1 MHGRMTAR
9 WVALTA
15 APVLLATAILSG
27 EGQAPQQG
35 TVFRAA
41 TNTVTSDVIVRD
53 RQGRFVP
60 DLRVDEFKLLEDGVE
75 QRITNFLTVVGG
87 RAISR
92 FVASA
97 PTTPASSGGLIL
109 PPSRAPDTSGRIFI
123 IFIDDL
129 HLQPRDTPRVRNVLE
144 MVRDTLV
151 HENDLVGFV
160 SSGKSSIEINPTYDY
175 NHRRFNEAIS
185 KTIGGAQS
193 LAETLDSLDNPSGP
207 SELRFNNHVA
217 FQTAYKILNQA
228 AHITNRRKAFIYVSS
243 GYDFDPFKDER
254 LKIAINRYSG
264 GLTKDANGD
273 GEVDDEEEEQRLP
286 HESLTDDA
294 ARAATLFAE
303 ADLVSEMA
311 ELIRVANRA
320 NTTFYTLDPRGL
332 VVHDDISINRTLAYN
347 EWRSHISSQLNSLR
361 AIGEGTGGF
370 CICDTNAIKEGLQ
383 RIDNETSDYYILGY
397 NSNNPDPKRVR
408 RTIKIELT
416 RPNAEIVFYR
426 PEYTLPPAPRR

>member
-1 MHGRMTAR
+1 MQGRMTAKGL
-9 WVALTA
+9 ALTA
-15 APVLLATAILSG
+15 APVLLATVILSG

-41 TNTVTSDVIVRD
+41 SNTVTSDVIVRD

-60 DLRVDEFKLLEDGVE
+60 DLRVDEFKLFEDGVE
-75 QRITNFLTVVGG
+75 QRITNFYTVVGG
-87 RAISR
+87 RAISK
-92 FVASA
+92 FVAAPAASA
-97 PTTPASSGGLIL
+97 PSSGGLIL

-151 HENDLVGFV
+151 HDNDLVGFV
-160 SSGKSSIEINPTYDY
+160 SSGPSSIEINPTYDY

-185 KTIGGAQS
+185 KTIGNAQQLS
-193 LAETLDSLDNPSGP
+193 ETLDSLDNPSGP
-207 SELRFNNHVA
+207 AGLRFNNHVA

-228 AHITNRRKAFIYVSS
+228 ANITNRRKAFIYVSS

-273 GEVDDEEEEQRLP
+273 GEVDEDEEDQRLP

-294 ARAATLFAE
+294 ARSGTLFAE

-320 NTTFYTLDPRGL
+320 NTTFYTVDPRGL

-361 AIGEGTGGF
+361 AIAEGTGGR

-383 RIDNETSDYYILGY
+383 QIDNETSDYYILGY
-397 NSNNPDPKRVR
+397 NSNNPDPKKVR
-408 RTIKIELT
+408 RSIRIELT

-426 PEYTLPPAPRR
+426 PEYTLPPLPRR